1 MVICPKEPPVFLPRY
16 LCASP
21 RAVVTEP
28 SSKRKGNFSMSHER
42 GRSIGSRLI
51 DDVKLLETRFILQV
65 QERTLIRQRKVVFR
79 VNGYLMRL
87 MRFGDSVEESI
98 FKLQRIYVSVGRC

>member
-1 MVICPKEPPVFLPRY
+1 M
-16 LCASP
+16 
-21 RAVVTEP
+21 
-28 SSKRKGNFSMSHER
+28 KG

-65 QERTLIRQRKVVFR
+65 QERMLIRQRKVVLR
-79 VNGYLMRL
+79 INGYLMRL
-87 MRFGDSVEESI
+87 MRFGDSVEEPI

>member
-1 MVICPKEPPVFLPRY
+1 M
-16 LCASP
+16 
-21 RAVVTEP
+21 
-28 SSKRKGNFSMSHER
+28 KG

-65 QERTLIRQRKVVFR
+65 QERMLIRQRKVVLR
-79 VNGYLMRL
+79 VNGYLMCL
-87 MRFGDSVEESI
+87 MRFGDSVEEPI

>member
-1 MVICPKEPPVFLPRY
+1 M
-16 LCASP
+16 
-21 RAVVTEP
+21 
-28 SSKRKGNFSMSHER
+28 KG

-65 QERTLIRQRKVVFR
+65 QERMLIRQRKVVLR
-79 VNGYLMRL
+79 INGYLMRL
-87 MRFGDSVEESI
+87 MRFGDSVEKPI

>member
-1 MVICPKEPPVFLPRY
+1 MKE
-16 LCASP
+16 
-21 RAVVTEP
+21 
-28 SSKRKGNFSMSHER
+28 

-65 QERTLIRQRKVVFR
+65 QERTLIRQRKVVLR

-87 MRFGDSVEESI
+87 MRFGDSVEEPI
-98 FKLQRIYVSVGRC
+98 FKLQRIYVSVVRC

>member
-1 MVICPKEPPVFLPRY
+1 M
-16 LCASP
+16 
-21 RAVVTEP
+21 
-28 SSKRKGNFSMSHER
+28 KG

-65 QERTLIRQRKVVFR
+65 QERTLIRQRKVVLR

-87 MRFGDSVEESI
+87 MRFGDSVEEPI